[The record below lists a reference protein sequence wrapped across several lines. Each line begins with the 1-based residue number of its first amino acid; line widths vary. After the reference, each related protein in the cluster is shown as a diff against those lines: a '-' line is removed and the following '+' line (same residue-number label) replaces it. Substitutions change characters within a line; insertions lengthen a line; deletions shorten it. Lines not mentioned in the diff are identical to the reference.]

1 MSPFLCGEV
10 AAASLVLVRMR
21 AGASCLDVGVSP
33 TPSQALCGWLYLQ
46 ARAAFAVP
54 TFADDVRRAA
64 KRELG
69 IDVTAVRLRL
79 RV

>member
-1 MSPFLCGEV
+1 M
-10 AAASLVLVRMR
+10 
-21 AGASCLDVGVSP
+21 DVGVSP
-33 TPSQALCGWLYLQ
+33 TPSQALCGWLYLH